1 MLMKAK
7 PAHCLIV
14 SCGVLAIVTGL
25 VYIANLPGLT
35 SDATGTTIRWGWLVL
50 LGGMLAL
57 WLAVSSNQGRRSRGV
72 VVGLLMCLGFIFLL
86 QLPPIVAWFAFHG
99 QVISGGPVGPMGHWA
114 WSLPHIVLAAA
125 SADALYLLFFRTRN
139 C

>member
-1 MLMKAK
+1 MKAK

-35 SDATGTTIRWGWLVL
+35 SDATGTRYDGA
-50 LGGMLAL
+50 GGASRRGMLAL
-57 WLAVSSNQGRRSRGV
+57 WLAVSSNQGRRSREER
-72 VVGLLMCLGFIFLL
+72 VGLLMCLGFIFLL

-99 QVISGGPVGPMGHWA
+99 QVINDGPVGPMGHWA
-114 WSLPHIVLAAA
+114 WSLPHIVVAAA
-125 SADALYLLFFRTRN
+125 SAGALYLLFFRTRN